1 MHPPHALSRRT
12 WIQVAAAAGVVVPL
26 GGGLLDSALAQ
37 SAAYPSRPIKAV
49 VPYPAGGMSDV
60 SSRAV
65 LERLSRE
72 LGQPVVIEN
81 KGGAA
86 STLASQWFVS
96 QPSDGY
102 TLYSAPVS
110 VVINPLLQKSVT
122 YNARR
127 DFVPISMMINSP
139 FVLQVN
145 PQLNVQNMEEF
156 LALLRANPGK
166 FAIGSSGPGS
176 INHLAAEYF
185 MRAMNVQMQ
194 VVHYRGGAP
203 AAQDLMGGVI
213 QAMFSAANEAAPLIR
228 AGRTRGIAVTTRQRL
243 ELLPDLPT
251 VEESTGVPDFEAVFW
266 LALMVPAKTPEDVLE
281 RLRNG
286 MQAVGRDKELQ
297 GHLARQGVQLKTST
311 PAEVLAAMDRDE
323 ALWGRIIREQ
333 GIKE

>member
-1 MHPPHALSRRT
+1 MHPHAISRRA
-12 WIQVAAAAGVVVPL
+12 WIRAAAASGAAAPF
-26 GGGLLDSALAQ
+26 GSSLLSSAWAQ
-37 SAAYPSRPIKAV
+37 AAPYPARPVKAV

-72 LGQPVVIEN
+72 LGQPIVIEN

-86 STLASQWFVS
+86 STLASNWFVS
-96 QPSDGY
+96 QPADGY
-102 TLYSAPVS
+102 TLYAAPVS
-110 VVINPLLQKSVT
+110 VVINPILQKSVA
-122 YNARR
+122 YDARR

-145 PQLNVQNMEEF
+145 PQLNVRNMREL

-166 FAIGSSGPGS
+166 FAIGTSGPGS

-194 VVHYRGGAP
+194 VAHYRGGAP

-243 ELLPDLPT
+243 DILPDLPT
-251 VEESTGVPDFEAVFW
+251 VEEAAGVPDFEAVFW
-266 LALMVPAKTPEDVLE
+266 LALMAPAKTPEDVLS
-281 RLRNG
+281 RLRKG
-286 MQAVGRDKELQ
+286 MQVVGQDKELQ
-297 GHLARQGVQLKTST
+297 EHLARQGVQLKTST
-311 PAEVLAAMDRDE
+311 PADVLAAMNRDE

>member
-1 MHPPHALSRRT
+1 MHPFPLSRRT
-12 WIQVAAAAGVVVPL
+12 WLSAAAVCAAAPWGI
-26 GGGLLDSALAQ
+26 ALAQ
-37 SAAYPSRPIKAV
+37 PAPYPARPVKAV

-65 LERLSRE
+65 LERLARE

-86 STLASQWFVS
+86 STLASNWFVG
-96 QPSDGY
+96 QPADGY
-102 TLYSAPVS
+102 TLYAAPVS
-110 VVINPLLQKSVT
+110 VVINPLLQKSAT
-122 YNARR
+122 YDARR

-139 FVLQVN
+139 FVLQVT
-145 PQLNVQNMEEF
+145 PQLNVRNMQEL

-166 FAIGSSGPGS
+166 FAIGTSGPGS

-194 VVHYRGGAP
+194 VAHYRGGAP

-213 QAMFSAANEAAPLIR
+213 QAMFSAANEAAPLIK

-243 ELLPDLPT
+243 ELLPELPT
-251 VEESTGVPDFEAVFW
+251 VEAATGVAGFEAVFW
-266 LALMVPAKTPEDVLE
+266 LALMAPAKTPEDVLA
-281 RLRNG
+281 RLRKG
-286 MQAVGRDKELQ
+286 MQAVGQDKEL
-297 GHLARQGVQLKTST
+297 HDALARQGVQLRTST
-311 PAEVLAAMDRDE
+311 PAEVATAMDRDE

-333 GIKE
+333 GITE